1 MRKLVAGVAVSM
13 MLAGEAGAAEKAVIE
28 TKPAQSFGA
37 LVATQGKMR
46 PLPQTPVTFGT
57 VETRWRSASRAEY
70 VKYMNPSSF
79 KKGSNEYYQ
88 FLDLARPAGVDVKA
102 LSSLLKGHGV
112 FARKGNKSGA
122 AFKKA
127 AEKEKINEVYLV
139 SHALLETGYGRSKL
153 AKGIRVSR
161 VGGKYVPPRV
171 VYNMFGIG
179 ALDHDPYRLGAER
192 AYKEKWFTPEAAII
206 GGAKYVG
213 RAYIHHPV
221 HRQNTLYEMRWDP
234 EERGEFPHQY
244 ATDIGWAVKQARRI
258 GELYAKLDVGTVR
271 FEVPKFR

>member
-1 MRKLVAGVAVSM
+1 MRKLIAVVVGLM
-13 MLAGEAGAAEKAVIE
+13 FAGEAGAAEKAIVE
-28 TKPAQSFGA
+28 TRPGQSFGSF
-37 LVATQGKMR
+37 VATQEKMR
-46 PLPQTPVTFGT
+46 PLPQTPVTFGA
-57 VETRWRSASRAEY
+57 VETQWRDASRAEY

-88 FLDLARPAGVDVKA
+88 FLDLARPAGIDAKS
-102 LSSLLKGHGV
+102 LSSLLEGQGV
-112 FARKGNKSGA
+112 FARKGSKAGP

-127 AEKEKINEVYLV
+127 AEKEKINELYLI

-153 AKGIRVSR
+153 ANGIRVSR
-161 VGGKYVPPRV
+161 VDGKYVTPRV

-179 ALDHDPYRLGAER
+179 ALDRDPHRLGAER
-192 AYKEKWFTPEAAII
+192 AYKEKWFTPEAAIV

-221 HRQNTLYEMRWDP
+221 HKQNTLYEMRWDP
-234 EERGEFPHQY
+234 EERGDFPHQY
-244 ATDIGWAVKQARRI
+244 ATDMGWAVKQARRI
-258 GELYAKLDVGTVR
+258 GELYARLDVRTAR